1 MLTASLRSET
11 LFGKYG
17 LPEALKCVHSF
28 ITVSCV
34 LNSIGRVINKLQTSD
49 LSLIPKADF

>member
-17 LPEALKCVHSF
+17 LPEALKCVYSF
-28 ITVSCV
+28 IPVSCAV
-34 LNSIGRVINKLQTSD
+34 NSIGRVINKLQTSD